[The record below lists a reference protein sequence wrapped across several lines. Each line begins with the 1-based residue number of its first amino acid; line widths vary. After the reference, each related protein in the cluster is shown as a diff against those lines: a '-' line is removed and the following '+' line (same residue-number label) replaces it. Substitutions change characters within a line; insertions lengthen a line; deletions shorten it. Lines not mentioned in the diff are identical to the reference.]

1 MNERKQCVSV
11 RLKPRD
17 LKTIARL
24 AARLNTRVSDVIRY
38 SFRTTLTRLLPLHDE
53 NICGRQLLP
62 LFIEMGSELI
72 QNFDLD
78 ADRLENI
85 LNKGV
90 HNRQQKVDRIDI
102 ELLILGTMPPQHL
115 RNRLVENLDI
125 KCDIDDAQELLHDYL
140 REKYLGNTLASPS
153 REALETISLTE

>member
-53 NICGRQLLP
+53 NVSGRQLLP
-62 LFIEMGSELI
+62 LFIEMGPELI

-90 HNRQQKVDRIDI
+90 QGKQHKVDRMDI

-115 RNRLVENLDI
+115 RNRLIENLDI
-125 KCDIDDAQELLHDYL
+125 QCDLENAQALLHDYL
-140 REKYLGNTLASPS
+140 REKYLGNTHTPLN
-153 REALETISLTE
+153 REVLEAVSLTE